1 MGWKGSLKDEMPRSQ
16 RKKRMEGDHCSIFK
30 GQLDI
35 YSAGKS
41 NIMVSRN
48 MVLLYTEYTEL
59 HRPFLAF
66 NFIITQ
72 HFRQ

>member
-1 MGWKGSLKDEMPRSQ
+1 
-16 RKKRMEGDHCSIFK
+16 MEGDHCSIFK
-30 GQLDI
+30 GRLDI

-41 NIMVSRN
+41 NIMVSSN
-48 MVLLYTEYTEL
+48 MVLLYREYTEL

-66 NFIITQ
+66 NFIIIQ